1 MDNIGDFYGK
11 IGINGEELFEI
22 REIIDIRMVDN
33 VVEREREK
41 QEAMGIVE
49 ENIQTMQQPEII
61 LGIGEKQ
68 KKNVLIVESVL
79 LLMLLLAVVLAFV
92 FYFALYLR
100 VL

>member
-1 MDNIGDFYGK
+1 M
-11 IGINGEELFEI
+11 
-22 REIIDIRMVDN
+22 
-33 VVEREREK
+33 EREREK

>member
-11 IGINGEELFEI
+11 IGINGEELSEI
-22 REIIDIRMVDN
+22 RKIIDIRMVDN
-33 VVEREREK
+33 VVQREREK

-49 ENIQTMQQPEII
+49 ENIQTMKQPEII

-68 KKNVLIVESVL
+68 KKNVLIVESIL
-79 LLMLLLAVVLAFV
+79 RLMLLPAVVLAFV